1 MDKYRVTQGAR
12 TRIGTETRNDPPG
25 QISSHIA
32 HERWTKKSLFIKLP
46 SNGFEFKWCFDMY
59 RFCKVFCYSEAI
71 SEALPSM
78 GKASVI
84 IEEWEAVAFFSKGPC
99 HFDN

>member
-1 MDKYRVTQGAR
+1 MDKYRVRQGAG
-12 TRIGTETRNDPPG
+12 TRIGTKTRNDPPG
-25 QISSHIA
+25 QDSGHIA
-32 HERWTKKSLFIKLP
+32 HERWSKKSLFIKLP

-84 IEEWEAVAFFSKGPC
+84 IEEWEAVAFFFQRTLS
-99 HFDN
+99 FW